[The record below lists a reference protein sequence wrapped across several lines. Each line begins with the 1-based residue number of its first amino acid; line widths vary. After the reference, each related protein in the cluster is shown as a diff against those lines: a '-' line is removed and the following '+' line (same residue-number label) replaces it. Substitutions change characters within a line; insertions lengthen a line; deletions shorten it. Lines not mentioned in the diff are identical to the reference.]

1 MQTTQSTQVVLKA
14 AGGPDQLSV
23 EQSPVPEPGPGQ
35 VLIRVEAAGVAF
47 NDITTRQGRNPGPLP
62 QVLGFDVVGEVLTV
76 GSDVTDLRKGQRVA
90 ALLGTGGYSSH
101 VAIDAASA
109 VPVRSD
115 VDAAKVD
122 ALVLNYVTAWQM
134 LHRTAHVRPGQSVL
148 VLGAAGGVGS
158 ALVELARAADIT
170 VYGTSSPGRR
180 GSVEGAGARW
190 VPGANELSEKVD
202 AVFDAVGGPSL
213 RASRQA
219 TRAGGVVVSYGF
231 SFTVGAGHSKHGG
244 SGANRRRT
252 DSHEAHP
259 RTSRSPLPCREGRA
273 RRSRRVPRG
282 FDPAGGHARR
292 RSDPSAGDR
301 HAARRGR

>member
-1 MQTTQSTQVVLKA
+1 M
-14 AGGPDQLSV
+14 
-23 EQSPVPEPGPGQ
+23 
-35 VLIRVEAAGVAF
+35 
-47 NDITTRQGRNPGPLP
+47 
-62 QVLGFDVVGEVLTV
+62 
-76 GSDVTDLRKGQRVA
+76 
-90 ALLGTGGYSSH
+90 
-101 VAIDAASA
+101 
-109 VPVRSD
+109 
-115 VDAAKVD
+115 
-122 ALVLNYVTAWQM
+122 LNYVTAWQL

-219 TRAGGVVVSYGF
+219 TRAGGGVVSYGF

-244 SGANRRRT
+244 LART
-252 DSHEAHP
+252 VAALIRTKLTPGPAVRLYRVEKAAHDDPAAYREDLTRLVDMLADGRIHPRVTVMPLVEAAEAH
-259 RTSRSPLPCREGRA
+259 RRLEAREIVGKL
-273 RRSRRVPRG
+273 VL
-282 FDPAGGHARR
+282 DPNGT
-292 RSDPSAGDR
+292 P
-301 HAARRGR
+301 